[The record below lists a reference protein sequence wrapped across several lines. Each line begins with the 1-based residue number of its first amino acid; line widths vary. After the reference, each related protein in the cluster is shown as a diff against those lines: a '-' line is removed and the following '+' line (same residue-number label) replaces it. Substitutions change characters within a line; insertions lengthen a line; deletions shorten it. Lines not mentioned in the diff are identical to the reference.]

1 VGELDVHF
9 IKQGALAVAKR
20 YIGNVEHGP

>member
-9 IKQGALAVAKR
+9 IKQGTLAVAKR